1 MDDILRLSMVSPEST
16 VYEGEIA
23 QVTLPGSLGSFTI
36 LPRHAPIVSSLQAGE
51 IEHLAPVGTLHELG
65 SRGGSGVRCQK
76 LYFGCHVGNVE
87 GGMGVQGN

>member
-36 LPRHAPIVSSLQAGE
+36 LPRHAPIVSSLQAGK
-51 IEHLAPVGTLHELG
+51 IEYVTPDGTKHELDIK
-65 SRGGSGVRCQK
+65 GG
-76 LYFGCHVGNVE
+76 FVE
-87 GGMGVQGN
+87 MSNNLVSVCIS